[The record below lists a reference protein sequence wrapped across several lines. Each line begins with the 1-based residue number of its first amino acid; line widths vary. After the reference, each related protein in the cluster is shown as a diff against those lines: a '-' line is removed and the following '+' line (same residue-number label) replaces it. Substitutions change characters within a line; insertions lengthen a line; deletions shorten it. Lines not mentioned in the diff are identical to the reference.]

1 MSFRKFLLPLIPIA
15 GFFILWQILAV
26 KGVLQPGIFPS
37 PTSIFRE
44 MLALWYEQV
53 DGRSVLLGNLLIT
66 LKRLFLASMCGILA
80 GIAVGFFMG
89 LSQSF
94 YRLLDP
100 LITII
105 MPIPGIAMAPLFII
119 WMGFGDSTI
128 ITVGAIATFFPVAYN
143 TCTGVRS
150 MDYRLVQAAYI
161 MGANRRTVLT
171 QVYGPWSAVY
181 VFTGIKLGLAR
192 CWRTVIAVEFIAAVN
207 QGLGYMIWDAAS
219 YMRSSI
225 VFGGIIL
232 NALIFASIEKGMIRP
247 LERVT
252 IEKWGMV
259 RN

>member
-1 MSFRKFLLPLIPIA
+1 MSVRKFLLPIIPIA
-15 GFFILWQILAV
+15 GFLALWQILAAT
-26 KGVLQPGIFPS
+26 GVLQPGIFSSPS
-37 PTSIFRE
+37 AILKE
-44 MLALWYEQV
+44 MLAIWSEQV
-53 DGRSVLLGNLLIT
+53 DGRSVLLAHLLVT
-66 LKRLFLASMCGILA
+66 LKRLFLASMLGILA
-80 GIAVGFFMG
+80 GIAVGFCMG

-94 YRLLDP
+94 YRFLDP

-119 WMGFGDSTI
+119 WMGFGDATI
-128 ITVGAIATFFPVAYN
+128 ITVCAVATFFPVAYN

-150 MDYRLVQAAYI
+150 MDHRLVQAAYI
-161 MGANRRTVLT
+161 MGANRGTVMT

-192 CWRTVIAVEFIAAVN
+192 CWRTVIAVEFIVAADR
-207 QGLGYMIWDAAS
+207 GLGYMIWDAAS
-219 YMRSSI
+219 YLRASI

-232 NALIFASIEKGMIRP
+232 TALIFASIEKGMIRP